1 MTSEEATNRAIDGM
15 VARLGRAPDLLLVH
29 WPGRSK
35 AAPESDAHAEAR
47 KTTWRCMENALRNH
61 KCRAIGTSNY
71 EIAHM
76 RELLSYCDVP
86 PAVNQI
92 EIHPAYPNA
101 ELRAY
106 CASLVPR
113 VHTVGYSPLGVG
125 ELLDH
130 PSVRAFADAIGLAP
144 APALIRWT
152 LSNDCSVVVK
162 SSSRAHTEENFTA
175 LSGSHAH
182 RRRYHRT
189 SRRRPRARV
198 LEPSQ
203 KVLLG
208 SARRA
213 LIDDVDALAGARRRD
228 RTLRRA
234 HARTCLPKI
243 QAKTSTPFS
252 TASPPLARS
261 ARRDRSAQTRRRPGK
276 SSSGN
281 CAGTRRATD
290 SPRRIISGA

>member
-1 MTSEEATNRAIDGM
+1 MGGAKSATVTISPGVEMPTVAFGTFKLRGDACRDAVREALMVGFRAVDTASCYRNEDAVADALKSAPRNVRDETWITTKLAPDEMTSEEATNRAIDGM

-35 AAPESDAHAEAR
+35 AAPESDAHGEAR
-47 KTTWRCMENALRNH
+47 KRTWRCMENALRNH

-92 EIHPAYPNA
+92 EIHPAYPNT
-101 ELRAY
+101 EVRAY

-175 LSGSHAH
+175 LSSTHTDDDTIAHHAAILERAFSSHH
-182 RRRYHRT
+182 KKFCWD
-189 SRRRPRARV
+189 PRVVR
-198 LEPSQ
+198 
-203 KVLLG
+203 
-208 SARRA
+208 
-213 LIDDVDALAGARRRD
+213 
-228 RTLRRA
+228 
-234 HARTCLPKI
+234 
-243 QAKTSTPFS
+243 
-252 TASPPLARS
+252 
-261 ARRDRSAQTRRRPGK
+261 
-276 SSSGN
+276 
-281 CAGTRRATD
+281 
-290 SPRRIISGA
+290 